1 MRKLLLVLYVL
12 GLTLTTFQYVA
23 NAEDKKIVLASL
35 YWPPYTGQEL
45 PLEGASTRVVRQA
58 LKAMGYELE
67 IRFFPWSRAID
78 EFLNE
83 PEIDGY
89 FPEYPGRE
97 NQFLYSEKIGES
109 SLGLAKLKKR
119 DIQWATMDDLE
130 SYLIGTVQGYLNT
143 PEFDSMVTKGRIR
156 TDEAVSDIFN
166 LRKVVAGRV
175 DMGVVDS
182 NTFNYLLLNDYLLYS
197 HRHDLHIMPKLMD
210 VLSMHVC
217 FRKDRHGE
225 SLKKILDEGLT
236 HVSFQKIQ
244 REYIERYFSLD

>member
-1 MRKLLLVLYVL
+1 MQKLLLVFCVL
-12 GLTLTTFQYVA
+12 GLALAPFPYVA
-23 NAEDKKIVLASL
+23 DAEDKKVVLASL

-45 PLEGASTRVVRQA
+45 PAEGASTRVVRQA
-58 LKAMGYELE
+58 FKAMGYELE

-78 EFLNE
+78 EFVND

-97 NQFLYSEKIGES
+97 NQFSYSEIIGES
-109 SLGLAKLKKR
+109 SLGFAKLKKR
-119 DIQWATMDDLE
+119 EIQWTTMDDLE
-130 SYLIGTVQGYLNT
+130 SYLIGTVRGYLNT

-197 HRHDLHIMPKLMD
+197 HRHDLHVMQKLMG
-210 VLSMHVC
+210 VLSLHVC
-217 FRKDRHGE
+217 FRKDMHGE
-225 SLKKILDEGLT
+225 SLRKVLDEGLT